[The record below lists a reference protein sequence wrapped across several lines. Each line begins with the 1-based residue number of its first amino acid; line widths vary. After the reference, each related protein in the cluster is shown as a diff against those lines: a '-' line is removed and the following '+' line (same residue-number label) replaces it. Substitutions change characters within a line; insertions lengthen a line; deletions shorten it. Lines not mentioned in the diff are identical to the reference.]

1 MAAGLRFA
9 ASGLLVTAL
18 GLLVTGCG
26 AAYEL
31 PATPSVKNVTQVAE
45 GGTSL
50 GRVHL
55 RPSVCVGVDITPAS
69 DTLDAEALAGF
80 LRARGYPVHVTR
92 ARTDLTYVEVQAGPT
107 GEDRIRLRVA
117 VLPSSLQA
125 GEELHRAVLEHGSGW
140 WGVHRSN
147 LAVLAP
153 RGDVERILAFASK
166 TGLACWGVLTV
177 AGGDDAYVVP
187 GGYREL

>member
-1 MAAGLRFA
+1 MISRARLLVAAGLRFA

-55 RPSVCVGVDITPAS
+55 RPSVCVGVDITPA
-69 DTLDAEALAGF
+69 
-80 LRARGYPVHVTR
+80 
-92 ARTDLTYVEVQAGPT
+92 LTP
-107 GEDRIRLRVA
+107 
-117 VLPSSLQA
+117 
-125 GEELHRAVLEHGSGW
+125 
-140 WGVHRSN
+140 
-147 LAVLAP
+147 
-153 RGDVERILAFASK
+153 
-166 TGLACWGVLTV
+166 
-177 AGGDDAYVVP
+177 
-187 GGYREL
+187 